1 MNTIKR
7 KINQKTLQ
15 DLNKIKENH
24 SKVQHLVH
32 KVLKMQKYFMP
43 SEKYLKI
50 EDSQL
55 IFKLRCRTTD
65 VKMNMK
71 GFYETFKCRACGDEN
86 ETQNHVLNCKILLEM
101 NKESEK
107 QQYEK
112 LFSNSLNDQI
122 KICKQFRENMK
133 IMEEMKT

>member
-1 MNTIKR
+1 
-7 KINQKTLQ
+7 
-15 DLNKIKENH
+15 
-24 SKVQHLVH
+24 
-32 KVLKMQKYFMP
+32 
-43 SEKYLKI
+43 
-50 EDSQL
+50 
-55 IFKLRCRTTD
+55 
-65 VKMNMK
+65 
-71 GFYETFKCRACGDEN
+71 
-86 ETQNHVLNCKILLEM
+86 M